1 MSQQQMTLLERGI
14 GIWPTQL
21 PRYVEV
27 VLMLEDEIED
37 NIVQQKQIDDPRP
50 PMFGDWQE
58 LIHPLG
64 GTYYYNHTKKTY
76 TSMNLRT
83 YQDLQMLNNFI
94 DASRAAAQED
104 GWLLVV
110 HPTMFM
116 GEKRFQ
122 YYYVVPDQRIIAWLE
137 ELNGYI
143 LFREGVNPSKWPHKR
158 LELEAQYWRHFEFF
172 PHSCRIETSVVRR
185 LRREIG
191 CYLGE
196 AITLSQ
202 STAASMFW
210 TLDQMNQIVAQ
221 LANIEGLV
229 ENGLLEE
236 TSIVFCC
243 RILYILRTYDVDLSA
258 IAIKHDVGHH
268 QYLNRHNQP
277 EARLIR
283 SHAVREKRKNNKIL
297 SAVGSAAVTILC
309 MPITIERIRNTSV
322 DGIVNGI
329 EVRRFVDDFSS
340 QARNQITLAGASMAM
355 DIAIFTIPGLGAS
368 TTAQTLCSC
377 SLLVGVGCIFAGT
390 MVQRFGERMGSLEF
404 AGYYLRKR
412 RMMLVVITSIPTFFC
427 VLSVIGAMLG
437 FLAGIFANF
446 KPSTFLVVSNFVMLS
461 VVVCLLL
468 VLAIASYGPGLARM
482 RPQ

>member
-1 MSQQQMTLLERGI
+1 MSQQQMTLLDRGI

-27 VLMLEDEIED
+27 VMLQDEIE
-37 NIVQQKQIDDPRP
+37 NTMVQQKQISDPRP
-50 PMFGDWQE
+50 PTFDDWQE

-64 GTYYYNHTKKTY
+64 GTYYYNHKKKTY
-76 TSMNLRT
+76 TSMNLRN
-83 YQDLQMLNNFI
+83 YQDLRMLDNFV

-104 GWLLVV
+104 GWILVV
-110 HPTMFM
+110 YPTTFM

-143 LFREGVNPSKWPHKR
+143 LFRECVIPSKWPHKR

-172 PHSCRIETSVVRR
+172 PHSCRMETTATTIKIT
-185 LRREIG
+185 EQG
-191 CYLGE
+191 TE

-221 LANIEGLV
+221 LADIEGLV

-236 TSIVFCC
+236 TSVVFCC
-243 RILYILRTYDVDLSA
+243 RILYILRTYDVDFFA
-258 IAIKHDVGHH
+258 VAIKHDIGHH

-283 SHAVREKRKNNKIL
+283 SHAVRERRKKNKLL
-297 SAVGSAAVTILC
+297 SAVSSAAVTMLC
-309 MPITIERIRNTSV
+309 MPITVERIRNTSV

-329 EVRRFVDDFSS
+329 EVQRFVDDFSS
-340 QARNQITLAGASMAM
+340 QARNQITLAGASIAM
-355 DIAIFTIPGLGAS
+355 DIAIFTIPGLGVS
-368 TTAQTLCSC
+368 KTAQTLCSC
-377 SLLVGVGCIFAGT
+377 SLLAGVGCIFAGT

-404 AGYYLRKR
+404 AGHYLRKK
-412 RMMLVVITSIPTFFC
+412 RMMLVIITSIPTFFC

-446 KPSTFLVVSNFVMLS
+446 KPSTFLVVSNIVMLS
-461 VVVCLLL
+461 VVACLLL